1 MSSDICNK
9 FLLSK
14 SLKDSSQRMLSV
26 KVKFVLLENDLWQV
40 FVCSMQ
46 SRSDSGQ
53 LTGPK
58 FTPLHQVTKLCLQIC

>member
-1 MSSDICNK
+1 
-9 FLLSK
+9 
-14 SLKDSSQRMLSV
+14 MLSV